1 MVGFLRRFLRQ
12 QAGATAIEYSLIGAG
27 VALAIITSLALYADS
42 TSVLLE
48 RTMTAISQALG
59 GASNDG

>member
-42 TSVLLE
+42 ASVLLD
-48 RTMTAISQALG
+48 RTMTAIAQALS